1 MTINTPAPPSRV
13 LTYAECCQ
21 RASIV
26 RRTFERLLACGEG
39 PTALHLSP
47 RRRGVLES
55 DFEAWLR
62 SRRRAAPGDA
72 ASSAE
77 AR

>member
-1 MTINTPAPPSRV
+1 MSANASAPPSRV

-39 PTALHLSP
+39 PTVLHLSP

-62 SRRRAAPGDA
+62 SRRKPAPGDA